1 MSASRHSL
9 ALVAFLLA
17 LGSLGCAK
25 VTAAAAND
33 PMRCERDPGCQKRNK
48 HQDCSLQC
56 VDDPACMQRC
66 EEVRATSPAS
76 GLGR

>member
-1 MSASRHSL
+1 MTASRETLLVFVLGLSMSA
-9 ALVAFLLA
+9 
-17 LGSLGCAK
+17 LGCAK

-33 PMRCERDPGCQKRNK
+33 PMRCERDPGCQKRNR

-66 EEVRATSPAS
+66 EEVRATSPSS